1 MLYGLIMFV
10 HVLVCLF
17 LIIVIL
23 LQGGRGGT
31 SDMMRGAAAQSLFG
45 SGVATVL
52 TRITGGCAAVFV
64 VTCLSLAY
72 LGTRQGRSIMEHM
85 PDINSP
91 AIPIPLPKE
100 PGGESVVPQAVE
112 SPASTPAVN
121 VVPAPSSVA
130 APDAAATAAASP
142 APSAS
147 PAAAEPVA
155 ASSTTNQAPASSSSP

>member
-1 MLYGLIMFV
+1 MLYGLILVV

-72 LGTRQGRSIMEHM
+72 LGTQQGRSVIERM
-85 PDINSP
+85 PDINSQ
-91 AIPIPLPKE
+91 AVPIPLPKE
-100 PGGESVVPQAVE
+100 PGGESVVPKAPQPVT
-112 SPASTPAVN
+112 TPSAN
-121 VVPAPSSVA
+121 SAPAPSSAVA
-130 APDAAATAAASP
+130 PSTVTPAPVSP
-142 APSAS
+142 APVA
-147 PAAAEPVA
+147 PAAPAAQPA
-155 ASSTTNQAPASSSSP
+155 PASSSANQAPASSSSP